1 MDHTDRYINLS
12 FTDAGLIA
20 AGNHVLAAYDLQPKV
35 GHDFQTTA
43 RHFAADISAGTLEAH
58 ASGTSEYDALV
69 YEANSHEGLVKI
81 AIPVELFDRNIT
93 DGSGSISNLLNLC
106 AGNNQG
112 MGDII
117 SAKLHDF
124 FIPPDYL
131 KTFDG
136 PATSIE
142 QLWRQLGRSD
152 GLIVGG
158 ILKPKLGMG
167 PEEMAEAAYQ
177 FWLGGDMVDHDA
189 AQGNQRFT
197 PYEESIQQIADAMQR
212 SQQETG
218 EVKFFSVNITAD
230 DHHEM
235 LARGEIAL
243 KAFGEN
249 ASHVAFVV
257 NGYLAGPTAVTTAR
271 RAFPEHF
278 LQFHRAGHAAVTSP
292 QSTRG
297 YSAFVLAK
305 IARISGASGIHTGTM
320 GFGTLEGHEI
330 DRPIACMIAQ
340 DSAKG
345 PFFQQEWGEMPRSAA
360 ILSGGMN
367 ALRLPGF
374 FENLGHSNLILAAG
388 GGAFGHIDGPKA
400 GAISLRQAEACWL
413 ERADPISFALEH
425 TEFARAFVSFQT
437 DADIIH
443 PGWRRTLASE

>member
-1 MDHTDRYINLS
+1 MDHSDRYINLS
-12 FTDAGLIA
+12 LTDAALMA
-20 AGNHVLAAYDLQPKV
+20 EGNHVLAAYNLQPKA
-35 GHDFQTTA
+35 GLDFITTS
-43 RHFAADISAGTLEAH
+43 RHFAADISSGTLEAR
-58 ASGTSEYDALV
+58 ASGSSKFDAVV
-69 YEANSHEGLVKI
+69 YEAHNGIVKI
-81 AIPVELFDRNIT
+81 AIPVALFDRNVI

-124 FIPPDYL
+124 FIPPAYL
-131 KTFDG
+131 KSFHG
-136 PATSIE
+136 PATSIGK
-142 QLWRQLGRSD
+142 LWQQLGRAD

-167 PEEMAEAAYQ
+167 SEDMAEAAYR

-189 AQGNQRFT
+189 AQGNQRFA
-197 PYEESIQQIADAMQR
+197 PFEDSIQKIADAMHR
-212 SQQETG
+212 AQQETG
-218 EVKFFSVNITAD
+218 EAKFFSANITAD
-230 DHHEM
+230 DHFEM
-235 LARGEIAL
+235 VARGEISL

-249 ASHVAFVV
+249 ADRVAFVV
-257 NGYLAGPTAVTTAR
+257 NGYLAGPAAVTTAR
-271 RAFPEHF
+271 RAFPDHF

-305 IARISGASGIHTGTM
+305 IARMSGASGIHTGTM
-320 GFGTLEGHEI
+320 GFGTLEGHEV

-340 DSAKG
+340 DSAAG
-345 PFFQQEWGEMPRSAA
+345 PYFQQEWHGMLRSAA

-388 GGAFGHIDGPKA
+388 GGAFGHIDGPTA
-400 GAISLRQAEACWL
+400 GALSLRQAEDCWL
-413 ERADPISFALEH
+413 ERADPITFALEH
-425 TEFARAFVSFQT
+425 KEFARAFVSFQR

-443 PGWRRTLASE
+443 PGWRRALSSD